1 MLYSRYWRSIFVP
14 NDRLPI
20 EKRLHKRPIAFSYQ
34 NLLWR
39 AFHFSTRSIGWR
51 RNDWSERPVWK
62 FCGNAIGRQEL
73 SGYRSRHRH
82 HAHGQINCGCPA
94 QWQVTFNPP
103 PSYINAPHPSN
114 PFWIDAFCC
123 CFSIAVNEIL
133 FGRKNFENSS
143 TTTLNCK
150 YVF

>member
-114 PFWIDAFCC
+114 PFLNRR
-123 CFSIAVNEIL
+123 VLLL
-133 FGRKNFENSS
+133 FFNRSQRDIIWKEEFRELEHNYPE
-143 TTTLNCK
+143 L
-150 YVF
+150 